1 MFSRILSFV
10 FKCFKSTLLLFKKID
25 VFIYLFIFR
34 ERGREAER
42 EGEKHQSVASHM
54 RLDQGPGLKPRYVL

>member
-42 EGEKHQSVASHM
+42 EG
-54 RLDQGPGLKPRYVL
+54 D